1 MMEPKETLRT
11 LGIQTVTLRNPRSLR
26 ATLRNP
32 TEPIFNKK
40 LKSGQKNKTRQQN
53 LYLEMI
59 NSCPKKIV

>member
-40 LKSGQKNKTRQQN
+40 LKSMLNNSNKYRIGDDDSMSKD
-53 LYLEMI
+53 LILG
-59 NSCPKKIV
+59 